1 MRRLIHAILVG
12 FLVATASVAVAQVPG
27 PAPSPAPSPSPAPEA
42 DFHWSSYTFT
52 KTVRT
57 QGSETHQIFGAT
69 LAANYRLPKGFRL
82 YARAEATRNQDGGDV
97 AVDIYHPDTYSDLEC
112 LGGVTYRL
120 HGPLHLA
127 AFGGASVPFVAGR
140 VDIAK
145 PYPKTYFAG
154 VSLGFSQT
162 TWGYVGVGK
171 HEPSGP
177 GVRVLLAGQ
186 LHLKD
191 RASLV
196 GEAAIGR
203 GSYYRGGVAYFLG
216 GTEDK

>member
-1 MRRLIHAILVG
+1 MRRKGFINALLVG
-12 FLVATASVAVAQVPG
+12 FLVTTATVAVAQVP
-27 PAPSPAPSPSPAPEA
+27 APPPDPLDPS
-42 DFHWSSYTFT
+42 FHWSSYSFT

-82 YARAEATRNQDGGDV
+82 YARVEATRNQDGGDV
-97 AVDIYHPDTYSDLEC
+97 AVDIYRPDTYSDLEA

-120 HGPLHLA
+120 LGPLHLA
-127 AFGGASVPFVAGR
+127 AFGGASIPFVAGKVSIQER
-140 VDIAK
+140 
-145 PYPKTYFAG
+145 YPRTYFGG

-186 LHLKD
+186 WRLKD

-196 GEAAIGR
+196 GEAALGR
-203 GSYYRGGVAYFLG
+203 GSYYRGGVAIFLA
-216 GTEDK
+216 GTEDKGVK